1 MSDSTKCETFAQI
14 EDKFKVELF
23 DAMVKAAFSGF
34 DNVMTAAW
42 NVVSVYAVVG
52 SEFEAL
58 HEAMTDLK
66 AVLEEFDAA
75 QSDESPKTAMR
86 AKEKRDHS
94 VINYRNG
101 RKSATSTPEE
111 PMEGVVRDGRPTQS
125 LLPSQHNMAKKSA
138 LPDDMSKETQRVP
151 RPVIGNDEEVSDDEA
166 RKEKFAEIKR
176 RIEANPRYTPTSHY
190 TPAPMHQGESNATRS
205 DIVAQN
211 EEEMTNEHIQQPYEW
226 DEAPQQAGQAE
237 ANLNDTIPEG
247 IAESFDHNN
256 PLLRLKQEERE
267 PSEFRRM
274 NEHERQYQP
283 QQRPPNQPQ
292 ENLQVKQNGRRE
304 CDGTKPS
311 REDIR
316 DSQDSR
322 GFRDKASERY
332 SPTDVYQH
340 SFNHNQVFG
349 QLHARQQ
356 ETRKPHPS
364 AEKPKITP
372 EVSLGTSMLGAKK
385 GTLTANGAASFAPMI
400 HTIQNGSQC
409 MSQYD
414 PQYSPQHSTRHITPH
429 AIRKDL
435 NSTERRRQQ

>member
-1 MSDSTKCETFAQI
+1 MFAKI

-23 DAMVKAAFSGF
+23 DAMIKAAFPGF

-58 HEAMTDLK
+58 HVAVTELK

-86 AKEKRDHS
+86 AEEKRGHS

-111 PMEGVVRDGRPTQS
+111 PMEGLVGEGHPTQG
-125 LLPSQHNMAKKSA
+125 LLPSQDTVIQEST
-138 LPDDMSKETQRVP
+138 LPEGMSKEAQRVP
-151 RPVIGNDEEVSDDEA
+151 RPVIRNDEEVSDDEA

-176 RIEANPRYTPTSHY
+176 RIEAKPRYTPTPHY
-190 TPAPMHQGESNATRS
+190 TPAPMSQEENNPTRS
-205 DIVAQN
+205 DIIAEN
-211 EEEMTNEHIQQPYEW
+211 EEEMTNKHIQQLYDW
-226 DEAPQQAGQAE
+226 DEAPQQAGRAE
-237 ANLNDTIPEG
+237 VNFNDTIPEN
-247 IAESFDHNN
+247 IAESFEHNN
-256 PLLRLKQEERE
+256 SVLRLKQEERE

-274 NEHERQYQP
+274 NEHERQFQP

-304 CDGTKPS
+304 CDGTKPAREDTRDSRDS
-311 REDIR
+311 RE
-316 DSQDSR
+316 
-322 GFRDKASERY
+322 FREKVSERY
-332 SPTDVYQH
+332 FPTDVYQR
-340 SFNHNQVFG
+340 SFNHDQAFD
-349 QLHARQQ
+349 QPHARQQ

-364 AEKPKITP
+364 AEKPKTTP

-400 HTIQNGSQC
+400 HTLQNGSQF

-414 PQYSPQHSTRHITPH
+414 PQYGPQHIPPH
-429 AIRKDL
+429 TIREDP
-435 NSTERRRQQ
+435 NSTERLRQQ